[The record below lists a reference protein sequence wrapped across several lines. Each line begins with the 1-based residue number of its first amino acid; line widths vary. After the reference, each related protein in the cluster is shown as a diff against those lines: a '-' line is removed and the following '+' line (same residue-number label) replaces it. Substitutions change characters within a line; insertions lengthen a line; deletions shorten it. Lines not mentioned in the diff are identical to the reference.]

1 MAKKIKHGAQ
11 RPPLSGIDKFLYVI
25 LILLGFGLF
34 LFSVI
39 YMGFNLPD
47 RLHNDGSDILWKD
60 QFISYL
66 AALPLSIIWFILSII
81 FIAGKRRRI
90 PIFGNPNYKPK
101 TFSPTIK
108 VYPLFSPQY
117 SENFTNKERRNLRIL
132 TIFMTI
138 WIPLSLV
145 LYPMGIY
152 PREVYLEND
161 TMVSYNM
168 LNNESHRGYITDA
181 ESLKIHTYSPR
192 RSHKIYVALTVTF
205 EEENYTF
212 DLSRSIDDIEK
223 ALYIK
228 NLFHENQIEISSP
241 KRTIKKLISQYS
253 SHDPDT
259 IPLLYELYEYTP

>member
-1 MAKKIKHGAQ
+1 MAKKIKHGAKK
-11 RPPLSGIDKFLYVI
+11 PPLSGIDKFLYTI
-25 LILLGFGLF
+25 LILLGLGLF
-34 LFSVI
+34 FFSLI
-39 YMGFNLPD
+39 YMGFILPD
-47 RLHNDGSDILWKD
+47 RLHNDGSDVIWKD
-60 QFISYL
+60 HFISYL
-66 AALPLSIIWFILSII
+66 AASPFGLIWII
-81 FIAGKRRRI
+81 FAIIFLYGKRMRI
-90 PIFGNPNYKPK
+90 PIFGNRNYKPK
-101 TFSPTIK
+101 AFSPTIK

-117 SENFTNKERRNLRIL
+117 SENFTNKERRNLRAL
-132 TIFMTI
+132 TYFMAI
-138 WIPLSLV
+138 WIPLSLI

-152 PREVYLEND
+152 PREVYLENN

-168 LNNESHRGYITDA
+168 LNDESHRGHIDSA

-192 RSHKIYVALTVTF
+192 RSIDIYVALTITF

-228 NLFHENQIEISSP
+228 NLFHENQIEISTP
-241 KRTIKKLISQYS
+241 KRTIKKLISQYG